1 MPTEAEKPSSVA
13 PKKPSSVDPGNDA
26 SAEQGKHPVLSTL
39 EHASERFLFA
49 SRWLLAPLY
58 VGLVIALVAILI
70 KFFQEL
76 WHLVVHIID
85 ATGDDVVLGVLAL
98 LDLGLLANLV
108 LIVIFAGYENFV
120 SKIASARNAE
130 DRPTWMGHVDF
141 SGLKMKLIGSI
152 VAISVIGLL
161 QDFTEAGTPDFSV
174 EKQFWRII
182 LHATF
187 LLSGVLFALMDW
199 IGEKRL
205 ALSQRNHDVEG

>member
-1 MPTEAEKPSSVA
+1 MSDTE
-13 PKKPSSVDPGNDA
+13 PKQKH
-26 SAEQGKHPVLSTL
+26 SALLSL

-58 VGLVIALVAILI
+58 IGMVVALIAIAI

-76 WHLVVHIID
+76 WHLISHIIE
-85 ATGDDVVLGVLAL
+85 ANSNDVVLGVLAL
-98 LDLGLLANLV
+98 LDLALLANLV

-161 QDFTEAGTPDFSV
+161 QDFTEVGGVDFSA
-174 EKQFWRII
+174 EDQFWRIM
-182 LHATF
+182 LHIVF
-187 LLSGVLFALMDW
+187 LLSGIGFAFMDW
-199 IGEKRL
+199 LGEKRL
-205 ALSQRNHDVEG
+205 LLSKQTHSGG

>member
-1 MPTEAEKPSSVA
+1 VTEPRPTPSA
-13 PKKPSSVDPGNDA
+13 NPPA
-26 SAEQGKHPVLSTL
+26 IIAL
-39 EHASERFLFA
+39 ERLVERFLFA

-58 VGLVIALVAILI
+58 VGLVIALAAILI

-76 WHLVVHIID
+76 WHLVIHLFD

-120 SKIASARNAE
+120 SKIAVARDAE
-130 DRPTWMGHVDF
+130 DRPTWMGHIDF

-161 QDFTEAGTPDFSV
+161 EDFTEAGLADFSV
-174 EKQFWRII
+174 QKQFWRII

-187 LLSGVLFALMDW
+187 LVSGVLFALMDW

-205 ALSQRNHDVEG
+205 LLSRQTHPQD